1 LVQLELRF
9 ELLGPVRAWRGD
21 TEIDLGA
28 PQQRAILGL
37 LLLRDGAL
45 ATSDQLLTALW
56 ADQTPRAAAG
66 MIRSYVSRLRR
77 ALSDSTI
84 QSVAGGY
91 VLPVAPGALD
101 LNEFL
106 RLIDTA
112 RAARQE
118 GRLEGWADALR
129 SALKLWKGTPLAGV
143 RGDFANWERER
154 LRQHR
159 LAAVEDLAAANLD
172 LGRSEEAAQVL
183 SPIVI
188 EHPLRERPRELLML
202 ALYRSG
208 RQADALRLYQETQHL
223 LADELGVDPGPEL
236 REMQRRILSSDSSL
250 AGVVHHR
257 VVLLERPVVVA
268 PVEAP
273 EQLPPDL
280 PEFTG
285 RGEDLLRLSMLLQA
299 SGDHLPVLGLTGA
312 PGIGKTS
319 LAVHLGRRLASRFP
333 DGQYYVHMMS
343 AGDPLSA
350 LLRAAGVAALP
361 ESPSERGALWRSL
374 TANRRVLVVLDNAK
388 SARDVLPLL
397 PGTGGA
403 AVVVTASQRL
413 FGLPYVD
420 WVKVEPLTP
429 EKSLELL
436 ERLVGVRRVQAEP
449 TEARRLLELSS
460 GLPQAIQAMASRLQ
474 SRPGWSL
481 ATAYERMQLR
491 GRLEPLHS
499 ECAPVEASYEGAMA
513 ELLPEQAQAFRLLA
527 LPEGEDFTLRTAS
540 VVLELPDAQT
550 EALVE
555 SLVDAHLVES
565 RGADR
570 YYFHR
575 PLREFARLRAWRL
588 EGEGTCQA
596 ALSRVTD
603 LAQQQPYLASVSG
616 SALVSRPVG
625 PGSRRL
631 R

>member
-1 LVQLELRF
+1 MELRY
-9 ELLGPVRAWRGD
+9 ELLGPVRAWNGD

-106 RLIDTA
+106 RLIDLA

-118 GRLEGWADALR
+118 GRLESWADALR
-129 SALKLWKGTPLAGV
+129 AALKLWKGTPLAGV

-172 LGRSEEAAQVL
+172 LGRPEEAAQVL

-208 RQADALRLYQETQHL
+208 RQADALRLYQETQYL

-236 REMQRRILSSDSSL
+236 REMQRRILTSDASL
-250 AGVVHHR
+250 AGVVHHPVALSAPP
-257 VVLLERPVVVA
+257 VVLEV
-268 PVEAP
+268 P

-285 RGEDLLRLSMLLQA
+285 RGEDLVRLSMLLQPT
-299 SGDHLPVLGLTGA
+299 GDVLPVLGLTGA
-312 PGIGKTS
+312 PGVGKTS

-343 AGDPLSA
+343 AGDPLSS
-350 LLRAAGVAALP
+350 LLRAAGVTALP

-388 SARDVLPLL
+388 SAREVLPLL
-397 PGTGGA
+397 PGAGGA
-403 AVVVTASQRL
+403 AVMVTASHRL
-413 FGLPYVD
+413 FGLPYAD
-420 WVKVEPLTP
+420 WVKVEPLSS

-449 TEARRLLELSS
+449 AEARRLLALSS
-460 GLPQAIQAMASRLQ
+460 GLPQAIRATASRLQ

-491 GRLEPLHS
+491 GGLERRHS
-499 ECAPVEASYEGAMA
+499 ECDPVDSAYEVAMA
-513 ELLPEQAQAFRLLA
+513 ELLPEQARAFRLLG
-527 LPEGEDFTLRTAS
+527 LLEDFTLGTAS
-540 VVLELPDAQT
+540 VVLELPDQET

-570 YYFHR
+570 YYYLH
-575 PLREFARLRAWRL
+575 PLREFARMRAWGL
-588 EGEGTCQA
+588 DGEGACQA
-596 ALSRVTD
+596 VLSRVT
-603 LAQQQPYLASVSG
+603 QQPVLASVSG
-616 SALVSRPVG
+616 VSRPGG

>member
-1 LVQLELRF
+1 LVQLELRY
-9 ELLGPVRAWRGD
+9 ELLGPVRAWNGD

-77 ALSDSTI
+77 VLSDSTI

-106 RLIDTA
+106 RLIDVA

-118 GRLEGWADALR
+118 GRLEAWADGLR
-129 SALKLWKGTPLAGV
+129 AALKLWKGTPLAGV

-159 LAAVEDLAAANLD
+159 LAAVEDLAAADLD
-172 LGRSEEAAQVL
+172 LGRPEEAAQVL

-188 EHPLRERPRELLML
+188 EHPMRERPRELLML

-236 REMQRRILSSDSSL
+236 REMQRRILSSDASL
-250 AGVVHHR
+250 AGVVHHP
-257 VVLLERPVVVA
+257 VVLSSVAVA
-268 PVEAP
+268 PAEVP

-285 RGEDLLRLSMLLQA
+285 RGEDMVRLSMLLQPT
-299 SGDHLPVLGLTGA
+299 SDHLPVLGLTGA
-312 PGIGKTS
+312 PGVGKTS

-343 AGDPLSA
+343 AGDPLSS
-350 LLRAAGVAALP
+350 LLRAAGVVALP

-374 TANRRVLVVLDNAK
+374 TANRRVLVVVDNAK
-388 SARDVLPLL
+388 SAREVLPLL

-403 AVVVTASQRL
+403 AVMVIASQRL
-413 FGLPYVD
+413 FGLPYAD
-420 WVKVEPLTP
+420 WVKVEPLSP
-429 EKSLELL
+429 EKSMELL

-449 TEARRLLELSS
+449 AEARRLLALSA
-460 GLPQAIQAMASRLQ
+460 GLPQAIQATASRLQ

-481 ATAYERMQLR
+481 ATAYERLQLR
-491 GRLEPLHS
+491 GGLGRRHS
-499 ECAPVEASYEGAMA
+499 ECDPVDAAYEVAMA
-513 ELLPEQAQAFRLLA
+513 ELLPEQARAFRLLA
-527 LPEGEDFTLRTAS
+527 FLEDFTLLAAS
-540 VVLELPDAQT
+540 VVLELPGQDT

-570 YYFHR
+570 YYYLN
-575 PLREFARLRAWRL
+575 PLGEFARMRAWAL
-588 EGEGTCQA
+588 DGEDACQA
-596 ALSRVTD
+596 VLSRVT
-603 LAQQQPYLASVSG
+603 QQPVLASVSG
-616 SALVSRPVG
+616 VSRPGG

>member
-1 LVQLELRF
+1 MELRY
-9 ELLGPVRAWRGD
+9 ELLGPVRAWNGD

-91 VLPVAPGALD
+91 VLPVVPGALD

-106 RLIDTA
+106 RLIDLA

-118 GRLEGWADALR
+118 GRLESWADALR
-129 SALKLWKGTPLAGV
+129 AALKLWKGTPLAGV

-172 LGRSEEAAQVL
+172 LGRPEEAAQVL

-236 REMQRRILSSDSSL
+236 REMQRRILSSDASL
-250 AGVVHHR
+250 SGVVHHPVALSA
-257 VVLLERPVVVA
+257 VVSA
-268 PVEAP
+268 EAP

-285 RGEDLLRLSMLLQA
+285 RGEDLVRLSMLLQP

-312 PGIGKTS
+312 PGVGKTS

-343 AGDPLSA
+343 AGDPLSS
-350 LLRAAGVAALP
+350 LLRAAGVMALP

-374 TANRRVLVVLDNAK
+374 TVNRRVLVVLDNAK
-388 SARDVLPLL
+388 SAREVLPLL
-397 PGTGGA
+397 PGAGGA
-403 AVVVTASQRL
+403 AVMVTASQRL
-413 FGLPYVD
+413 FGLPYAD
-420 WVKVEPLTP
+420 WVKVEPLSP

-449 TEARRLLELSS
+449 AEARRLLALSS
-460 GLPQAIQAMASRLQ
+460 GLPQAIQATAARLQ

-491 GRLEPLHS
+491 GGLERRHS
-499 ECAPVEASYEGAMA
+499 ECDPVDSAYEVAMA

-527 LPEGEDFTLRTAS
+527 LLEEDFTLDAAS
-540 VVLELPDAQT
+540 VVLQLSDQET

-570 YYFHR
+570 YYYLH
-575 PLREFARLRAWRL
+575 PLREFARTRAWGL
-588 EGEGTCQA
+588 DGEDACRA
-596 ALSRVTD
+596 VLSRVTAY
-603 LAQQQPYLASVSG
+603 LAQLPVLASASG
-616 SALVSRPVG
+616 VSRPVG

>member
-1 LVQLELRF
+1 MVQLELRF

-28 PQQRAILGL
+28 PQQRALLGL

-77 ALSDSTI
+77 ALSESTI
-84 QSVAGGY
+84 QSVGGGY

-106 RLIDTA
+106 RLIDEARTA
-112 RAARQE
+112 RKD
-118 GRLEGWADALR
+118 GRPEAWADGLR
-129 SALKLWKGTPLAGV
+129 AALKLWKGTPLAGV
-143 RGDFANWERER
+143 RGDFAGWERER

-159 LAAVEDLAAANLD
+159 LAAVEDLAAADLE
-172 LGRSEEAAQVL
+172 LGRPEEAAQVL
-183 SPIVI
+183 APIVI
-188 EHPLRERPRELLML
+188 EHPMRERPRELLML

-236 REMQRRILSSDSSL
+236 REMHRRILASDPTL
-250 AGVVHHR
+250 LGVVQA
-257 VVLLERPVVVA
+257 PVVVA
-268 PVEAP
+268 PVLEAP

-285 RGEDLLRLSMLLQA
+285 RGEDLVRLSMLLRA

-333 DGQYYVHMMS
+333 AGQYYVHMSS
-343 AGDPLSA
+343 AGDPLSS
-350 LLRAAGVAALP
+350 LLRAAGVATLP
-361 ESPSERGALWRSL
+361 ESPSERGALWRTL
-374 TANRRVLVVLDNAK
+374 TAGRRVLVVLDNAK
-388 SARDVLPLL
+388 SAGDVLPLL

-403 AVVVTASQRL
+403 AVVLTASRRL
-413 FGLPYVD
+413 FGLPYAD
-420 WVKVEPLTP
+420 WVKVEPLSP
-429 EKSLELL
+429 EKSMELL

-449 TEARRLLELSS
+449 ADARRLLALSS
-460 GLPQAIQAMASRLQ
+460 GVPQAIQATASRLQ

-481 ATAYERMQLR
+481 ATAYERMRLR
-491 GRLEPLHS
+491 GALEPRHS
-499 ECAPVEASYEGAMA
+499 ECDPVDSAYDVAVG
-513 ELLPEQAQAFRLLA
+513 ELSPEQAQAFRLLA
-527 LPEGEDFTLRTAS
+527 LLEGDFTLPAAS
-540 VVLELPDAQT
+540 VVLELAEPET
-550 EALVE
+550 EAVVE
-555 SLVDAHLVES
+555 SLVDAHLLES

-570 YYFHR
+570 YYYLH
-575 PLREFARLRAWRL
+575 PLQEFARMRAWRV

-596 ALSRVTD
+596 VLSRVAD
-603 LAQQQPYLASVSG
+603 YRAQQPVLASVSG
-616 SALVSRPVG
+616 SGLVSRPVG
-625 PGSRRL
+625 PGSRRS
-631 R
+631 RSGTTGPA

>member
-1 LVQLELRF
+1 MELRF

-45 ATSDQLLTALW
+45 ATSEQLLTALW

-106 RLIDTA
+106 RLIELA

-118 GRLEGWADALR
+118 GRLEAWADALR
-129 SALKLWKGTPLAGV
+129 AALRLWKGTPLAGV

-159 LAAVEDLAAANLD
+159 LAAVEDLAAAGLD
-172 LGRSEEAAQVL
+172 LGRPEEAAQVL
-183 SPIVI
+183 APIVI
-188 EHPLRERPRELLML
+188 EHPMRERPRELLML

-236 REMQRRILSSDSSL
+236 REMQRRILSSDPTL
-250 AGVVHHR
+250 AGVVHHP
-257 VVLLERPVVVA
+257 LPEPPVVTA
-268 PVEAP
+268 PVVEAPSP

-285 RGEDLLRLSMLLQA
+285 RGDDLLRLSMLLQP

-312 PGIGKTS
+312 PGVGKTS
-319 LAVHLGRRLASRFP
+319 LAVHLGRRAASRFP
-333 DGQYYVHMMS
+333 DGQYFVHMMS
-343 AGDPLSA
+343 AGDPLSS
-350 LLRAAGVAALP
+350 LLRAAGVTALP

-413 FGLPYVD
+413 FGLPYAD
-420 WVKVEPLTP
+420 WVKVEPLSP

-449 TEARRLLELSS
+449 VEARRLLALSA
-460 GLPQAIQAMASRLQ
+460 GLPQAIQATASRLQ

-481 ATAYERMQLR
+481 ATAYERLQLR
-491 GRLEPLHS
+491 GALEPRYS
-499 ECAPVEASYEGAMA
+499 ECDPVDASYEVAMS

-527 LPEGEDFTLRTAS
+527 LLEGEDFTLRLAS
-540 VVLELPDAQT
+540 VVLELADAQT

-555 SLVDAHLVES
+555 SLVDAHLVEP

-570 YYFHR
+570 YYFLH
-575 PLREFARLRAWRL
+575 PLREFARMRAVRL
-588 EGEGTCQA
+588 EGEGACQA
-596 ALSRVTD
+596 VLSRV
-603 LAQQQPYLASVSG
+603 AQQPVLVSVAG
-616 SALVSRPVG
+616 GAPVSRPSG